1 LNHNKYIVGIWKN
14 IRIKASNIPDAQ
26 EYDPVF
32 THEGNKIIMP
42 QFELFERGEL
52 SKDELMNGMVEA
64 VHRHHDAG
72 LRHGDLNRGNF
83 MINIDNRVVLID
95 FETTKKHYNDKEEIK
110 RDLYQAAV
118 SIIKIH
124 NSLFKKNRKK
134 LLILKENY
142 GSRYEKEI
150 AITNRFLKLTKNG
163 FDDDRWETIK
173 RIKEVIKKLF
183 GDRN

>member
-1 LNHNKYIVGIWKN
+1 MNRNKYIVGIWKN

-32 THEGNKIIMP
+32 THDGNKIMMP
-42 QFELFERGEL
+42 QFEPFEHTEL
-52 SKDELMNGMVEA
+52 NEDELMNGMVEA

-72 LRHGDLNRGNF
+72 LVHGDLNIDNF

-95 FETTKKHYNDKEEIK
+95 FETAIKHYNTKEIIM

-118 SIIKIH
+118 SIIRIH

-134 LLILKENY
+134 LFILKENY
-142 GSRYEKEI
+142 GSRYEREI

>member
-1 LNHNKYIVGIWKN
+1 MNHNKYIVGIWKN

-72 LRHGDLNRGNF
+72 LRHGDLNISNF

-124 NSLFKKNRKK
+124 NSLFKKIEK
-134 LLILKENY
+134 NY
-142 GSRYEKEI
+142 
-150 AITNRFLKLTKNG
+150 
-163 FDDDRWETIK
+163 
-173 RIKEVIKKLF
+173 
-183 GDRN
+183 